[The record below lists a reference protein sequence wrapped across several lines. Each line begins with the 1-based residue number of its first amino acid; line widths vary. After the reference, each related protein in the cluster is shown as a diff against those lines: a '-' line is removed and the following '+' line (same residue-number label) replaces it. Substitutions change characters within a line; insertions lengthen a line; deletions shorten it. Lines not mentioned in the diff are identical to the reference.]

1 MAADGRAVM
10 TGSARRLSA
19 AGFAGL
25 LAAWVLA
32 GLAAGAGAA
41 QAAGRRF
48 VSINLCTDHLLVALA
63 RPDEIA
69 GLSPYAGR
77 LPAPAGHRWPL
88 LSGTAEDILLMKPD
102 LVLAGSFTRAETR
115 AFLKAQGM
123 AVAEFPVATSLA
135 QLRDQ
140 IRAVAQAV
148 QQPDAGARLIARI
161 DAATN
166 RLRAAAS
173 SHPLRV
179 LPLSRRGWVEGR
191 ESLLGDILHA
201 AGLTNAAVEAGLP
214 AGGFVDLERV
224 VALKPDAILVTR
236 AQEAAP
242 DQGSAFLL
250 HPAIAGLFPTHRRL
264 VVSDALTVCGG
275 PLLVDAM
282 DELARQIRAL
292 PSAR

>member
-1 MAADGRAVM
+1 MAADRRAPV
-10 TGSARRLSA
+10 TGAARRLRS
-19 AGFAGL
+19 AGFVALKAVLAVAGL
-25 LAAWVLA
+25 MA
-32 GLAAGAGAA
+32 GPATATE
-41 QAAGRRF
+41 RRF

-63 RPDEIA
+63 PPREIA

-88 LSGTAEDILLMKPD
+88 LSGTAEDVLLLKPD
-102 LVLAGSFTRAETR
+102 LVLAGTFTRRETR
-115 AFLKAQGM
+115 TFLKAQGIP
-123 AVAEFPVATSLA
+123 VAEFPVATSLA

-148 QQPDAGARLIARI
+148 QQPEAGARLISRI
-161 DAATN
+161 DAATD
-166 RLRAAAS
+166 RLRVAAAAR
-173 SHPLRV
+173 PLRV

-191 ESLLGDILHA
+191 ESLLGDILHV
-201 AGLTNAAVEAGLP
+201 AGLTNAAAEAGLP
-214 AGGFVDLERV
+214 AGGFVDLEGI
-224 VALKPDAILVTR
+224 VALKPDAILVTQ
-236 AQEAAP
+236 AQETAP

-250 HPAIAGLFPTHRRL
+250 HPAIAGLFPPHRRI

>member
-1 MAADGRAVM
+1 MAAERGAPV
-10 TGSARRLSA
+10 TSAARRL
-19 AGFAGL
+19 GKAGL
-25 LAAWVLA
+25 LALHAALA
-32 GLAAGAGAA
+32 VTAGAA
-41 QAAGRRF
+41 TAAERRF

-63 RPDEIA
+63 PRGEIA

-88 LSGTAEDILLMKPD
+88 LSGTAEDVLLLRPD
-102 LVLAGSFTRAETR
+102 LVLAGTFTRAETR
-115 AFLKAQGM
+115 AFLKAQGI

-140 IRAVAQAV
+140 IRAVATAV
-148 QQPDAGARLIARI
+148 QQPEAGERLISRI
-161 DAATN
+161 DAATD

-173 SHPLRV
+173 ARALRV

-191 ESLLGDILHA
+191 DSLLGDILHV
-201 AGLTNAAVEAGLP
+201 AGLTNAAAEAGLP
-214 AGGFVDLERV
+214 AGGFVDLEGI
-224 VALKPDAILVTR
+224 VALKPDAILVTQAR
-236 AQEAAP
+236 ENAP

-250 HPAIAGLFPTHRRL
+250 HPAIAVLFPPDRRI

-275 PLLVDAM
+275 PMLVDAM

-292 PSAR
+292 PSTR